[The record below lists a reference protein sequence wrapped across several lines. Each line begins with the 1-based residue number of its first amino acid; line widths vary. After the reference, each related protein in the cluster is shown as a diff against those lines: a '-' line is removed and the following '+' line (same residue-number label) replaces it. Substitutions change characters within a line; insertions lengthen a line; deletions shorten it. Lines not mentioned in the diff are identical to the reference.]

1 MDGWLGHCPLKIVY
15 SMIFGVY
22 NEQDESVHN
31 IMRNNETNITLRR
44 TFGEEEHE
52 ERQQLNSQ
60 IKYTFE
66 H

>member
-1 MDGWLGHCPLKIVY
+1 
-15 SMIFGVY
+15 MIFGVY

-31 IMRNNETNITLRR
+31 ILRNNETNITLRR